1 MRWKADLIGR
11 GASRLQSTKSNLL
24 LLRDASVAQL
34 VTYNKNIATISLA
47 LVPGIITYRSYL
59 KSCYQSGFD
68 TRTLSNSKSQ
78 TIHSYTAL
86 PLLA

>member
-34 VTYNKNIATISLA
+34 ATYNKNIATILLA
-47 LVPGIITYRSYL
+47 LVPGIIIHRSYL
-59 KSCYQSGFD
+59 KSCHQSGFD

-78 TIHSYTAL
+78 TVHSYTAL
-86 PLLA
+86 PLPA